1 VSPKRARDKMGT
13 LVEVSRKVSRA
24 RRAGE
29 VIVFTN
35 GCFDLLHVGHIRSLE
50 QARLLGDRLIV
61 AINLD
66 ASVRR
71 VKGPDRPILPA
82 RARMELVA
90 ALGCVD
96 WVVGFGADTPI
107 RLIRSLQPDVL
118 VKGGDWALDEIVG
131 GKDVT
136 SWGGRIVRSRI
147 VPGVRT
153 SSLIE
158 KIKNRSPRLKR

>member
-1 VSPKRARDKMGT
+1 
-13 LVEVSRKVSRA
+13 
-24 RRAGE
+24 
-29 VIVFTN
+29 
-35 GCFDLLHVGHIRSLE
+35 
-50 QARLLGDRLIV
+50 
-61 AINLD
+61 
-66 ASVRR
+66 
-71 VKGPDRPILPA
+71 
-82 RARMELVA
+82 MELVA

-107 RLIRSLQPDVL
+107 QLIRSLQPDVL

-131 GKDVT
+131 GKEVA

-158 KIKNRSPRLKR
+158 KIQKRSPHLKR